1 MELTIDLEFQE
12 QVEALLAE
20 RVDRM
25 TAEDGIA
32 RGAAAVVEQ
41 IGTGEILAMASYP
54 TYDLSTFHRTIRS

>member
-1 MELTIDLEFQE
+1 M
-12 QVEALLAE
+12 EALLAE

-54 TYDLSTFHRTIRS
+54 TYDLSTFRQDYTELSLSLIHILVR